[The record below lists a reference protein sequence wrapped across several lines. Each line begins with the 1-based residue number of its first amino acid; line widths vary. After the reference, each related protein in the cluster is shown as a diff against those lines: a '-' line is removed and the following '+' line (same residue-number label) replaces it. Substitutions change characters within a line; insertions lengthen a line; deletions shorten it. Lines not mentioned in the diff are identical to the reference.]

1 VPGSGGAEDYGQL
14 NMVAD
19 TIDIGARVARV
30 PGRSSLSNA
39 SKLLAG
45 IDGRTTQARRY
56 RDILNNLVIEY
67 ALSSETDLIVARSLA
82 VQSVWLEQET
92 AKMAKGEPIDTVML
106 VRAGNAIRRLHA
118 ALERTT
124 KARIR
129 RAKA

>member
-1 VPGSGGAEDYGQL
+1 
-14 NMVAD
+14 MVAD

-30 PGRSSLSNA
+30 QGRSSLSNA

>member
-1 VPGSGGAEDYGQL
+1 MPGTIE
-14 NMVAD
+14 MVD
-19 TIDIGARVARV
+19 K
-30 PGRSSLSNA
+30 PKGRSSLSNC
-39 SKLLAG
+39 SKLLFG
-45 IDGRTTQARRY
+45 IDGRRQAARRY
-56 RDILNNLVIEY
+56 KDLYNGLVIEY